1 MSLRPPTLNIVHS
14 RMPMDSPLS
23 QTYYAHFRGYRVI
36 LCAFNVSKFARGGIG
51 LPHPGFSLPVY

>member
-1 MSLRPPTLNIVHS
+1 
-14 RMPMDSPLS
+14 MPMDSPLS
-23 QTYYAHFRGYRVI
+23 QTYYAHFRGYGVI